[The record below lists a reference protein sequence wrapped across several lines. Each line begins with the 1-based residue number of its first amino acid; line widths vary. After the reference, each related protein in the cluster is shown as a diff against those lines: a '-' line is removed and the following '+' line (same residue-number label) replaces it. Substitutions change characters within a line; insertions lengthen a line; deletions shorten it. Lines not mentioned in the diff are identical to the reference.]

1 MLLPAGSL
9 GITIIHCY
17 SHSQPIEFGANRRWT
32 GYQWPSQILNE
43 LIALADDLLTVHWG
57 KALTPENCLQSAKC
71 LDYPIHFKHISFD
84 CILYILHI
92 YIYILHIYI
101 YYIYIYI
108 YYTYI
113 YILHTHTYIYIYYTH
128 IYICSV
134 RYILNFYIHRK
145 LIFNSPIISPSNT
158 PTATLFGVLPRL
170 GLVEV
175 GLFLCVHGI
184 SARAQR

>member
-9 GITIIHCY
+9 EITIIHCY

-32 GYQWPSQILNE
+32 GYQWPSSEILNE

-71 LDYPIHFKHISFD
+71 LDYPIHFKHISFE
-84 CILYILHI
+84 CIYHI
-92 YIYILHIYI
+92 HIC
-101 YYIYIYI
+101 
-108 YYTYI
+108 
-113 YILHTHTYIYIYYTH
+113 

-145 LIFNSPIISPSNT
+145 LIFNSPIISSPNT

-175 GLFLCVHGI
+175 GLFLGVHGI
-184 SARAQR
+184 SSRAQR